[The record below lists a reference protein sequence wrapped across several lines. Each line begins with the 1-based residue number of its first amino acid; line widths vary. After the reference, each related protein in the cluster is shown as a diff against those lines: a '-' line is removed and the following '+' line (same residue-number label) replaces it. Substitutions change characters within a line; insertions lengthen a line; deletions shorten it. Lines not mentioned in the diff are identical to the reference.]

1 MKKSTTARAAAD
13 SYVRVPD
20 FADQLAGVRFPPE
33 VWAVFAQCDSPRSP
47 AEITRRS
54 QLDEKDV
61 AAALR
66 RLTRRHLVQKHH
78 AAKPELDW
86 QSYLDASAVS
96 PAPAPV
102 ATAAAPAPVAPPAPV
117 LVAITAAAPAPAPVP
132 APAPAQVAS
141 PVPAARTSPMQPASP
156 VEAVTF
162 VLGNERRALD
172 RQSTM
177 RDMLAFSVGALGAT
191 RPGTLLTT

>member
-47 AEITRRS
+47 AEIARRS

-78 AAKPELDW
+78 AVKPELDW

-117 LVAITAAAPAPAPVP
+117 LVAITAAAPAPSPAHVA
-132 APAPAQVAS
+132 APA
-141 PVPAARTSPMQPASP
+141 PAARTSPTQPASP
-156 VEAVTF
+156 AGELTF